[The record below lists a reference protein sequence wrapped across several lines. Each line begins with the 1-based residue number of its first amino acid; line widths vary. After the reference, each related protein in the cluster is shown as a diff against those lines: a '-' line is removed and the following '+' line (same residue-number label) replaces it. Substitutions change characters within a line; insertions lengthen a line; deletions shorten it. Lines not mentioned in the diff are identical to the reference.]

1 MSYTAPAL
9 PRYQLFVTV
18 DGASIVGSPFTVTTL
33 NNLEVDSALEYAIAA
48 IASVVAF
55 LLSNGARYVTGQ
67 HILVDGGVSFSLKD
81 HLPRKAPERRDG
93 R

>member
-1 MSYTAPAL
+1 VRVNAVGPGFIDAGMSAPIYAD
-9 PRYQLFVTV
+9 PAAR
-18 DGASIVGSPFTVTTL
+18 AAR
-33 NNLEVDSALEYAIAA
+33 SAAVPLRSLGEAGDV
-48 IASVVAF
+48 ASVVAF